1 MYMRGCL
8 GWGSL
13 TDGLWGPSRQVKLR
27 GVAVPSDDNWL
38 LQHVDAVTLH
48 EVLQQVEDVLCP

>member
-13 TDGLWGPSRQVKLR
+13 TDGLWGPSRQVKLG
-27 GVAVPSDDNWL
+27 GVAVPSDDDRL
-38 LQHVDAVTLH
+38 FQHADAVTVH
-48 EVLQQVEDVLCP
+48 EVLQQIEDVLRP